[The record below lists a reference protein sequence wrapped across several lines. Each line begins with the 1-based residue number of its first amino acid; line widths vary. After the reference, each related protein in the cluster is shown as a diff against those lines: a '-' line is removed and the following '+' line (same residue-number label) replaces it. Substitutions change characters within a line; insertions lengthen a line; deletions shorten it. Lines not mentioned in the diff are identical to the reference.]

1 MNGVKCLVNRSRWL
15 PFVFLFPALLFLLFV
30 YIPILQNIVLS
41 FFQWSTFEPQK
52 AFIGFGNYIQLFQD
66 PVFFQALKNNAL
78 YAAVSIV
85 FQVGGGLIT
94 AAILEDRL
102 LRRSSPFF
110 RTVFFLPVVI
120 SMTVIALLFDFIY
133 NPDTGLLNQFL
144 QAVGLDQWTRAWLGD
159 RETAMLS
166 VIFVSQWQSVG
177 YIAMLYIVAIQ
188 KIPSEL
194 YEAAILDGAGKVRT
208 FFAITVPG
216 TKEMSFVAVVMTLT
230 GAFTVFNEPYI
241 LTGGGPGNA
250 SEVLS
255 TFLYKAAF
263 SKDMMGYA
271 SAIATV
277 ILLITLSLSIIQM
290 RLFKT
295 GKGD

>member
-1 MNGVKCLVNRSRWL
+1 MVNRSRWL

-194 YEAAILDGAGKVRT
+194 YEAALLDGAGKVRT